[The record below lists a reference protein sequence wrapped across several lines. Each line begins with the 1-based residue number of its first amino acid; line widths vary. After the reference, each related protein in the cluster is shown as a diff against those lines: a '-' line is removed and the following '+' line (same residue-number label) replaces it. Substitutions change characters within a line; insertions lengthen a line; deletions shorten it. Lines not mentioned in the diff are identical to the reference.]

1 MKMEQKEF
9 RKRTYKEM
17 KGLIKHFKGKDIR
30 IVVPAVCATF
40 EYYAKEQ
47 FPNMRNYIT
56 KEMKHAAK
64 RISK

>member
-1 MKMEQKEF
+1 MEQKEF
-9 RKRTYKEM
+9 RKHTYKEM
-17 KGLIKHFKGKDIR
+17 KALLKHFKGKDIR
-30 IVVPAVCATF
+30 IAVPAACATL

-47 FPNMRNYIT
+47 FPHMRKYIA